1 MTEALLTAIA
11 NLATVEHL
19 LHLAMGVMLG
29 LAIGAFPGL
38 GGIAG
43 LAIMM
48 PFLYG
53 MDTVSALATL
63 VGLVAVI
70 PTSDTFTSV
79 LMGIPGSS
87 ASQATV
93 LDGFPLSQQG
103 HAARALAAAFTA
115 SLMGGIVG
123 AAILTL
129 FVQVA
134 RPLILTFGS
143 AELFM
148 LALLG
153 LSMVGVLS
161 GASLIKGLAACGL
174 GLIVGSIGGAPAT
187 GEFRMTFG
195 IDYLYDGLPLV
206 IVGIGLFAF
215 PEITELLRRN
225 RPIAAGRMLAA
236 DWFEGIRDVFRHWL
250 LCLRCAGLGTL
261 IGAIPGLGGTVVD
274 WIAYGHVVQTAKD
287 KSRFG
292 KGDIRGV
299 LAPESANNAKEG
311 GGLVPTLL
319 FGIPGSGAMAV
330 FLGGMVL
337 LGIEAG
343 PAMVSSDL
351 DLTYTIIWS
360 LALANV
366 LGAGSC
372 MLLARPIARLTTIPF
387 NLLAPFMIVVVSFA
401 AYQATRQ
408 FMDLVALLAVGVLGV
423 LLRRFGWSR
432 PAFLIG
438 FVLAPQAEGYLNLAV
453 QFYGWEMLVRPGVVV
468 ILAITAVSVWL
479 GARGQGGRA
488 RRGVSADMEAPSTEA
503 PSTEAPTAAESTA
516 EASTAETPLAAAA
529 TADGSQRSY
538 PAGNVSPQLA
548 FVGGAIAMLLYAVWS
563 SLRLS
568 PLGRIFP
575 LSVAVATLVLC
586 VALVV
591 VLRVR
596 PAASPANV
604 DLEYGAEAA
613 TGDHP
618 SDTQAG
624 AISAT
629 SGTWRSAGWFGV
641 LVAAVGVLG
650 FLPGALVF
658 FLTFLRR
665 KAQRSW
671 GLTLALTACAIVAL
685 AAATNLLLVEL
696 PGGLIAQYVAQPW
709 LTEQM
714 R

>member
-1 MTEALLTAIA
+1 MAEALLTALA
-11 NLATVEHL
+11 NLATLQHV
-19 LHLAMGVMLG
+19 LHLALGVALG

-43 LAIMM
+43 LSIMM

-103 HAARALAAAFTA
+103 QAARALAAAFTA
-115 SLMGGIVG
+115 SLLGGIVG
-123 AAILTL
+123 AVILTL
-129 FVQVA
+129 FVQIA

-161 GASLIKGLAACGL
+161 GASLAKGLAACGL
-174 GLIVGSIGGAPAT
+174 GLIVGAIGGAPAT
-187 GEFRMTFG
+187 GEFRITFG
-195 IDYLYDGLPLV
+195 VDYLYDGVPLV
-206 IVGIGLFAF
+206 IAGIGLFAF
-215 PEITELLRRN
+215 PEITDLLRKD
-225 RPIAAGRMLAA
+225 RPIASGGRLAGKWLA
-236 DWFEGIRDVFRHWL
+236 GLRDVFRHWF

-299 LAPESANNAKEG
+299 VAPESANNAKEG

-343 PAMVSSDL
+343 PAMVASDL

-372 MLLARPIARLTTIPF
+372 MLLARPIAGLTTIPF
-387 NLLAPFMIVVVSFA
+387 NRLAPFMIMVVSFA
-401 AYQATRQ
+401 AFQATRQ
-408 FMDLVALLAVGVLGV
+408 FMDLIALLAVGALGI
-423 LLRRFGWSR
+423 LLKRFGWSR

-438 FVLAPQAEGYLNLAV
+438 FVLAPQAEAYLNLAT
-453 QFYGWEMLVRPGVVV
+453 QFYGWGMLTRPGALS
-468 ILAITAVSVWL
+468 ILAITVVSVWL
-479 GARGQGGRA
+479 GSRGRA
-488 RRGVSADMEAPSTEA
+488 THTARVGADAPSGDARA
-503 PSTEAPTAAESTA
+503 PARAPQLAFLGAAAAVLVYAAWSSLGLSPLGSMFPVGVAAVTLVLCGYLTTVLSVGPRESAANFDLEHAAGTGSKSPVWQNAGWFVVLTLATALVGFVPATLVFFVAFLRLKARESWRLTLL
-516 EASTAETPLAAAA
+516 LAAAA
-529 TADGSQRSY
+529 G
-538 PAGNVSPQLA
+538 
-548 FVGGAIAMLLYAVWS
+548 
-563 SLRLS
+563 
-568 PLGRIFP
+568 
-575 LSVAVATLVLC
+575 
-586 VALVV
+586 
-591 VLRVR
+591 
-596 PAASPANV
+596 
-604 DLEYGAEAA
+604 
-613 TGDHP
+613 
-618 SDTQAG
+618 
-624 AISAT
+624 
-629 SGTWRSAGWFGV
+629 GV
-641 LVAAVGVLG
+641 LAAL
-650 FLPGALVF
+650 
-658 FLTFLRR
+658 
-665 KAQRSW
+665 S
-671 GLTLALTACAIVAL
+671 
-685 AAATNLLLVEL
+685 NLLLVEL
-696 PGGLIAQYVAQPW
+696 PGALVPLDGVLAWAVD
-709 LTEQM
+709 

>member
-1 MTEALLTAIA
+1 M
-11 NLATVEHL
+11 
-19 LHLAMGVMLG
+19 
-29 LAIGAFPGL
+29 
-38 GGIAG
+38 
-43 LAIMM
+43 
-48 PFLYG
+48 
-53 MDTVSALATL
+53 SALRGT
-63 VGLVAVI
+63 
-70 PTSDTFTSV
+70 
-79 LMGIPGSS
+79 
-87 ASQATV
+87 
-93 LDGFPLSQQG
+93 
-103 HAARALAAAFTA
+103 
-115 SLMGGIVG
+115 
-123 AAILTL
+123 
-129 FVQVA
+129 
-134 RPLILTFGS
+134 
-143 AELFM
+143 
-148 LALLG
+148 
-153 LSMVGVLS
+153 
-161 GASLIKGLAACGL
+161 
-174 GLIVGSIGGAPAT
+174 
-187 GEFRMTFG
+187 
-195 IDYLYDGLPLV
+195 
-206 IVGIGLFAF
+206 
-215 PEITELLRRN
+215 
-225 RPIAAGRMLAA
+225 
-236 DWFEGIRDVFRHWL
+236 RH
-250 LCLRCAGLGTL
+250 L

-453 QFYGWEMLVRPGVVV
+453 QFYGWGMLARPGVLV
-468 ILAITAVSVWL
+468 ILGITVVSVWL
-479 GARGQGGRA
+479 GARGQGSRA
-488 RRGVSADMEAPSTEA
+488 QGAQAG
-503 PSTEAPTAAESTA
+503 
-516 EASTAETPLAAAA
+516 
-529 TADGSQRSY
+529 ADGSGRSL
-538 PAGNVSPQLA
+538 PAGNVGPQLA
-548 FVGGAIAMLLYAVWS
+548 FVGGAIAILLYAVWS

-575 LSVAVATLVLC
+575 LSVAVATLVFC
-586 VALVV
+586 VVLVV

-596 PAASPANV
+596 PAVSPANV
-604 DLEYGAEAA
+604 DLEWGAEAA
-613 TGDHP
+613 KGGHQSNTE
-618 SDTQAG
+618 AG
-624 AISAT
+624 AGEGGG
-629 SGTWRSAGWFGV
+629 GTWRSAGWFGV
-641 LVAAVGVLG
+641 LVAAVGVVG
-650 FLPGALVF
+650 FLPGALLF
-658 FLTFLRR
+658 FLAFLRR
-665 KAQRSW
+665 KAQQSW
-671 GLTLALTACAIVAL
+671 GLTVALTVCVIVAL
-685 AAATNLLLVEL
+685 AAVANLLLVEL
-696 PGGLIAQYVAQPW
+696 PGGLIAEYVDQPW
-709 LTEQM
+709 LTGQV

>member
-1 MTEALLTAIA
+1 MTEALLAAIA

-123 AAILTL
+123 AVILTL

-408 FMDLVALLAVGVLGV
+408 FMDLVALLAIGVLGV

-453 QFYGWEMLVRPGVVV
+453 QFYGWGMLARPGVMI

-488 RRGVSADMEAPSTEA
+488 RRGVSAGGESSTA
-503 PSTEAPTAAESTA
+503 VESTS
-516 EASTAETPLAAAA
+516 EASLAVTA
-529 TADGSQRSY
+529 TADQSRQSS
-538 PAGNVSPQLA
+538 PAGNVVPQLA

-586 VALVV
+586 VALVIA
-591 VLRVR
+591 LRVR
-596 PAASPANV
+596 PAANPANV
-604 DLEYGAEAA
+604 DLEYAA
-613 TGDHP
+613 KDGKGNHP
-618 SDTQAG
+618 SDSQAS
-624 AISAT
+624 AIWAS

-671 GLTLALTACAIVAL
+671 GLTLALTACVIVAL
-685 AAATNLLLVEL
+685 TAATNLLLVEL
-696 PGGLIAQYVAQPW
+696 PGGLIAEYLAQPW
-709 LTEQM
+709 LTGQV

>member
-1 MTEALLTAIA
+1 MSEALLTALA
-11 NLATVEHL
+11 NLATFEHL
-19 LHLAMGVMLG
+19 FHLALGVMLG
-29 LAIGAFPGL
+29 LAVGAFPGL

-103 HAARALAAAFTA
+103 RAARALAAAFTA

-123 AAILTL
+123 AAILTG

-225 RPIAAGRMLAA
+225 RPIAASRMPAA
-236 DWFEGIRDVFRHWL
+236 DWFEGIRDVFRNWF

-337 LGIEAG
+337 IGIEAG
-343 PAMVSSDL
+343 PAMVSTDL

-453 QFYGWEMLVRPGVVV
+453 QFYGWEMLVRPGVLI
-468 ILAITAVSVWL
+468 ILAITVISVWL
-479 GARGQGGRA
+479 GARGQGTRVQGAQPSAVGSRKSPPA
-488 RRGVSADMEAPSTEA
+488 RSVA
-503 PSTEAPTAAESTA
+503 
-516 EASTAETPLAAAA
+516 
-529 TADGSQRSY
+529 
-538 PAGNVSPQLA
+538 PQLA
-548 FVGGAIAMLLYAVWS
+548 FVGGAIAILLYAVWS

-586 VALVV
+586 VALIV

-596 PAASPANV
+596 PSTSPANV
-604 DLEYGAEAA
+604 DLEYRVEDAKGDHQSDAEA
-613 TGDHP
+613 
-618 SDTQAG
+618 G
-624 AISAT
+624 AVAVGA
-629 SGTWRSAGWFGV
+629 GTWRSAGWFGV
-641 LVAAVGVLG
+641 LVAAAGVLG
-650 FLPGALVF
+650 FLPGALLF
-658 FLTFLRR
+658 FLAFLRR
-665 KAQRSW
+665 KAQQSW
-671 GLTLALTACAIVAL
+671 GLTLALTACVIVAL
-685 AAATNLLLVEL
+685 AAAANLLLVEL
-696 PGGLIAQYVAQPW
+696 PGGVIAEYVDQPW
-709 LTEQM
+709 LTGQM

>member
-1 MTEALLTAIA
+1 MTEALLAAIA

-123 AAILTL
+123 AVILTV

-206 IVGIGLFAF
+206 IVGISLFAF

-453 QFYGWEMLVRPGVVV
+453 QFYGWEMLVRPGVVI

-488 RRGVSADMEAPSTEA
+488 RRGVSAALESM
-503 PSTEAPTAAESTA
+503 APTRHV
-516 EASTAETPLAAAA
+516 
-529 TADGSQRSY
+529 G
-538 PAGNVSPQLA
+538 PQLA

-575 LSVAVATLVLC
+575 LGVAVATLVLC

-604 DLEYGAEAA
+604 DLEYGAED
-613 TGDHP
+613 GKGNHP

-624 AISAT
+624 AVSAS
-629 SGTWRSAGWFGV
+629 SGTWRSAGWFGM
-641 LVAAVGVLG
+641 LIAAAGVLG

-671 GLTLALTACAIVAL
+671 GLTLALTACVIVAL
-685 AAATNLLLVEL
+685 AAVANLLLVEL
-696 PGGLIAQYVAQPW
+696 PGGLISEYVEQPW
-709 LTEQM
+709 LTGQV

>member
-1 MTEALLTAIA
+1 MSEALLTALA
-11 NLATVEHL
+11 NLTTLDHL
-19 LHLAMGVMLG
+19 LHLALGVMLG
-29 LAIGAFPGL
+29 LAVGAFPGL

-53 MDTVSALATL
+53 MDTVSALAML
-63 VGLVAVI
+63 VGMVAVI

-103 HAARALAAAFTA
+103 HAARALSAAFTA

-123 AAILTL
+123 AVILTL
-129 FVQVA
+129 FVQIA

-161 GASLIKGLAACGL
+161 GASLLKGLAACGL
-174 GLIVGSIGGAPAT
+174 GLIVGSIGDAPAT

-195 IDYLYDGLPLV
+195 VDYLYDGLPLV

-225 RPIAAGRMLAA
+225 RAISSSRLLAA
-236 DWFEGIRDVFRHWL
+236 DWLEGIRDVFRHWF

-408 FMDLVALLAVGVLGV
+408 FMDLVALLAMGVLGV

-453 QFYGWEMLVRPGVVV
+453 QFYGWGMLARPGVLV
-468 ILAITAVSVWL
+468 ILGITVVSVWL
-479 GARGQGGRA
+479 GARGQGSRA
-488 RRGVSADMEAPSTEA
+488 QGAQAG
-503 PSTEAPTAAESTA
+503 
-516 EASTAETPLAAAA
+516 
-529 TADGSQRSY
+529 ADGSGRSL
-538 PAGNVSPQLA
+538 PAGNVGPQLA
-548 FVGGAIAMLLYAVWS
+548 FVGGAIAILLYAVWS

-575 LSVAVATLVLC
+575 LSVAVATLVFC

-596 PAASPANV
+596 SGVSPANV
-604 DLEYGAEAA
+604 DLEWGAE
-613 TGDHP
+613 G
-618 SDTQAG
+618 G
-624 AISAT
+624 AVSGGG
-629 SGTWRSAGWFGV
+629 GTWRSAGWFGV
-641 LVAAVGVLG
+641 LVAAVGVVG
-650 FLPGALVF
+650 FLPGALLF
-658 FLTFLRR
+658 FLAFLRR
-665 KAQRSW
+665 KAEQSW
-671 GLTLALTACAIVAL
+671 GLTVALTVCVIVAL
-685 AAATNLLLVEL
+685 AAVANLLLVEL
-696 PGGLIAQYVAQPW
+696 PGGLIAEYVDQPW
-709 LTEQM
+709 LTGQV

>member
-1 MTEALLTAIA
+1 LTEALLTALE
-11 NLATVEHL
+11 NLATAQHVFHL
-19 LHLAMGVMLG
+19 VLGVSLG

-43 LAIMM
+43 LSIMM

-53 MDTVSALATL
+53 MDTTSALATL

-103 HAARALAAAFTA
+103 QAARALAAAFSA
-115 SLMGGIVG
+115 SLLGGIVG
-123 AAILTL
+123 AIILTL
-129 FVQVA
+129 FVQIA

-161 GASLIKGLAACGL
+161 GASLVKGLTACGL
-174 GLIVGSIGGAPAT
+174 GLMVGSIGGAPAT
-187 GEFRMTFG
+187 GEFRMTLG
-195 IDYLYDGLPLV
+195 VDYLYDGLPLV

-215 PEITELLRRN
+215 PEITDLLRKD
-225 RPIAAGRMLAA
+225 RPIAAGGMLTGK
-236 DWFEGIRDVFRHWL
+236 WLHGVRDVYRNWF
-250 LCLRCAGLGTL
+250 LCLRCAGIGTL

-274 WIAYGHVVQTAKD
+274 WIAYGHAVQTTKD

-343 PAMVSSDL
+343 PAMVSSNL

-387 NLLAPFMIVVVSFA
+387 NFLAPFMIMVISFA
-401 AYQATRQ
+401 AFQATRQ
-408 FMDLVALLAVGVLGV
+408 FMDLVALLGIGLLGV
-423 LLRRFGWSR
+423 MLKRFGWSR

-438 FVLAPQAEGYLNLAV
+438 FVLAGQAEGYLNLAV
-453 QFYGWEMLVRPGVVV
+453 QFYGWDMFARPGVLS
-468 ILAITAVSVWL
+468 ILAITLVSVWL
-479 GARGQGGRA
+479 GARGQG
-488 RRGVSADMEAPSTEA
+488 TEA
-503 PSTEAPTAAESTA
+503 RV
-516 EASTAETPLAAAA
+516 AAAGLEDTSSSA
-529 TADGSQRSY
+529 PPEVRT
-538 PAGNVSPQLA
+538 PQLVFLSGA
-548 FVGGAIAMLLYAVWS
+548 VGLLLYAIWS
-563 SLRLS
+563 SQELS
-568 PLGRIFP
+568 PLGSMFP
-575 LSVAVATLVLC
+575 TGVGVVTLGLC
-586 VALVV
+586 VYLGAML
-591 VLRVR
+591 LFGS
-596 PAASPANV
+596 PENPANF
-604 DLEYGAEAA
+604 DIEHN
-613 TGDHP
+613 TGVAP
-618 SDTQAG
+618 AKS
-624 AISAT
+624 AI
-629 SGTWRSAGWFGV
+629 WRNAGWFGV
-641 LVAAVGVLG
+641 LVAITGVLG
-650 FLPGALVF
+650 FVLGTVSFFVAFLRLKAQASWGMTMLLTTAALVV
-658 FLTFLRR
+658 
-665 KAQRSW
+665 
-671 GLTLALTACAIVAL
+671 LTAL
-685 AAATNLLLVEL
+685 TNLLLVEL
-696 PGGLIAQYVAQPW
+696 PAGLLSLYVDLPW
-709 LTEQM
+709 LMGQIG
-714 R
+714 

>member
-1 MTEALLTAIA
+1 MVEALLSALA
-11 NLATVEHL
+11 NLATLQHI
-19 LHLAMGVMLG
+19 LHLVLGVMLG

-43 LAIMM
+43 LSIMV

-70 PTSDTFTSV
+70 PTSDTFTSI

-93 LDGFPLSQQG
+93 LDGFPLAQKGEAS
-103 HAARALAAAFTA
+103 RALSAAFSA

-123 AAILTL
+123 AIILTL

-161 GASLIKGLAACGL
+161 GASLVKGISACGL
-174 GLIVGSIGGAPAT
+174 GLVLGSIGGAPAT

-195 IDYLYDGLPLV
+195 IDYFYDGLPLI

-215 PEITELLRRN
+215 PEITELLRKN
-225 RPIAAGRMLAA
+225 RPIAAGGLLAGK
-236 DWFEGIRDVFRHWL
+236 WFDGVRDVFKNWF
-250 LCLRCAGLGTL
+250 LCLRCAGIGTL
-261 IGAIPGLGGTVVD
+261 IGAIPGLGGSVVD

-287 KSRFG
+287 KSQFG

-343 PAMVSSDL
+343 PAMVSTNL

-366 LGAGSC
+366 IGAGSC
-372 MLLARPIARLTTIPF
+372 IFLARPISRLTAIPF
-387 NLLAPFMIVVVSFA
+387 NLLAPFMIMVVSFA
-401 AYQATRQ
+401 AFQATRQ
-408 FMDLVALLAVGVLGV
+408 FMDLIALLGIGMLGIA
-423 LLRRFGWSR
+423 LKRFGWSR

-453 QFYGWEMLVRPGVVV
+453 QFYSWNMFTRPGVLI
-468 ILAITAVSVWL
+468 ILGITVASVWFSS
-479 GARGQGGRA
+479 RGRGRN
-488 RRGVSADMEAPSTEA
+488 TEKTIL
-503 PSTEAPTAAESTA
+503 PVEGSSGTTQS
-516 EASTAETPLAAAA
+516 SDRTPQMLFLI
-529 TADGSQRSY
+529 GSITTLSY
-538 PAGNVSPQLA
+538 
-548 FVGGAIAMLLYAVWS
+548 AIWS
-563 SLRLS
+563 SQQLS
-568 PLGRIFP
+568 PLGSMFP
-575 LSVAVATLVLC
+575 FW
-586 VALVV
+586 VALGTMGLCLYQLLSLKFGSIDNPV
-591 VLRVR
+591 
-596 PAASPANV
+596 NF
-604 DLEYGAEAA
+604 DLENH
-613 TGDHP
+613 T
-618 SDTQAG
+618 SDPTRG
-624 AISAT
+624 SII
-629 SGTWRSAGWFGV
+629 RNAGWFTV
-641 LVAAVGVLG
+641 LVAITGLVGFQFGVLFFFII
-650 FLPGALVF
+650 FLKLKANQNWRITIALSI
-658 FLTFLRR
+658 T
-665 KAQRSW
+665 
-671 GLTLALTACAIVAL
+671 AL
-685 AAATNLLLVEL
+685 AIISSLANLLIVEL
-696 PGGLIAQYVAQPW
+696 PTGLLSQYINLPW
-709 LTEQM
+709 FLG
-714 R
+714 

>member
-1 MTEALLTAIA
+1 MTEALLSALA
-11 NLATVEHL
+11 NFATLQHL
-19 LHLAMGVMLG
+19 SYLGLGVTLG

-43 LAIMM
+43 LSIMM

-53 MDTVSALATL
+53 MDTLSALAML

-93 LDGFPLSQQG
+93 LDGFPLAQQG
-103 HAARALAAAFTA
+103 QAARALSAAFSA
-115 SLMGGIVG
+115 SLVGGLVG
-123 AAILTL
+123 AVILTF
-129 FVQVA
+129 FVQIA
-134 RPLILTFGS
+134 RPLILAFGS

-161 GASLIKGLAACGL
+161 GTSLVKGLAACGL
-174 GLIVGSIGGAPAT
+174 GLIVGSIGSAPAT

-206 IVGIGLFAF
+206 VVGIGLFAF
-215 PEITELLRRN
+215 PEITDLLRRN
-225 RPIAAGRMLAA
+225 RSIAAGGVQSGQWL
-236 DWFEGIRDVFRHWL
+236 DGIRDMLRHKL
-250 LCLRCAGLGTL
+250 LVLRCAGIGTV

-287 KSRFG
+287 KSLFG

-343 PAMVSSDL
+343 PAMVSTDL

-372 MLLARPIARLTTIPF
+372 LLLARPISRLTTIPF
-387 NLLAPFMIVVVSFA
+387 NLVAPFMIMVVNFA
-401 AYQATRQ
+401 AFQATRN
-408 FMDLVALLAVGVLGV
+408 FMDLVALFAIGVLGV
-423 LLRRFGWSR
+423 LLKRFGWSR

-453 QFYGWEMLVRPGVVV
+453 QFYGWGMLARPGVLI
-468 ILAITAVSVWL
+468 ILAIILVSVWL
-479 GARGQGGRA
+479 GFRDRQSGTQLIGHGSDGPASDAPVLTRG
-488 RRGVSADMEAPSTEA
+488 
-503 PSTEAPTAAESTA
+503 
-516 EASTAETPLAAAA
+516 
-529 TADGSQRSY
+529 
-538 PAGNVSPQLA
+538 PQLI
-548 FVGGAIAMLLYAVWS
+548 FLGGSSAVLLYSIWS
-563 SLRLS
+563 SLDLS
-568 PLGRIFP
+568 PLGSMFP
-575 LSVAVATLVLC
+575 LSVSMVTLGLC
-586 VALVV
+586 LYLLGALIFGPVEN
-591 VLRVR
+591 R
-596 PAASPANV
+596 ANV
-604 DLEYGAEAA
+604 DLEYGVQYNEETEKSGVWVNVAWFAA
-613 TGDHP
+613 LI
-618 SDTQAG
+618 G
-624 AISAT
+624 ATALFGFILGTLCFFVAFLRLKAQIDWKRVMVLSTSALI
-629 SGTWRSAGWFGV
+629 V
-641 LVAAVGVLG
+641 LVVL
-650 FLPGALVF
+650 
-658 FLTFLRR
+658 
-665 KAQRSW
+665 
-671 GLTLALTACAIVAL
+671 
-685 AAATNLLLVEL
+685 TNTLLVEL
-696 PGGLIAQYVAQPW
+696 PESLILSYV
-709 LTEQM
+709 

>member
-1 MTEALLTAIA
+1 MVEALLSALA
-11 NLATVEHL
+11 NLATLQHI
-19 LHLAMGVMLG
+19 LHLVLGVMLG

-43 LAIMM
+43 LSIMV

-70 PTSDTFTSV
+70 PTSDTFTSI

-93 LDGFPLSQQG
+93 LDGFPLAQKGEAS
-103 HAARALAAAFTA
+103 RALSAAFSA

-123 AAILTL
+123 AIILTL

-161 GASLIKGLAACGL
+161 GASLVKGISACGL
-174 GLIVGSIGGAPAT
+174 GLILGSIGGAPAT

-195 IDYLYDGLPLV
+195 IDYFYDGLPLI

-215 PEITELLRRN
+215 PEITELLRKN
-225 RPIAAGRMLAA
+225 RPIAAGGLLAGK
-236 DWFEGIRDVFRHWL
+236 WFDGVRDVFKNWF
-250 LCLRCAGLGTL
+250 LCLRCAGIGTL
-261 IGAIPGLGGTVVD
+261 IGAIPGLGGSVVD

-287 KSRFG
+287 KSQFG

-343 PAMVSSDL
+343 PAMVSTNL

-366 LGAGSC
+366 IGAGSC
-372 MLLARPIARLTTIPF
+372 IFLARPISRLTAIPF
-387 NLLAPFMIVVVSFA
+387 NLLAPFMIMVVSFA
-401 AYQATRQ
+401 AFQATRQ
-408 FMDLVALLAVGVLGV
+408 FMDLIALLGIGMLGIA
-423 LLRRFGWSR
+423 LKRFGWSR

-453 QFYGWEMLVRPGVVV
+453 QFYSWNMFTRPGVLI
-468 ILAITAVSVWL
+468 ILGITVASVWFSS
-479 GARGQGGRA
+479 RGRGRN
-488 RRGVSADMEAPSTEA
+488 TENTIL
-503 PSTEAPTAAESTA
+503 PVEGSSGTTQS
-516 EASTAETPLAAAA
+516 SDRTPQMLFLI
-529 TADGSQRSY
+529 GSITTLSY
-538 PAGNVSPQLA
+538 
-548 FVGGAIAMLLYAVWS
+548 AIWS
-563 SLRLS
+563 SQQLS
-568 PLGRIFP
+568 PLGSMFP
-575 LSVAVATLVLC
+575 FW
-586 VALVV
+586 VALGTMG
-591 VLRVR
+591 LCLYQLLSLKFGSID
-596 PAASPANV
+596 SPVNF
-604 DLEYGAEAA
+604 DLENH
-613 TGDHP
+613 T
-618 SDTQAG
+618 SDPTRG
-624 AISAT
+624 SII
-629 SGTWRSAGWFGV
+629 RNAGWFTV
-641 LVAAVGVLG
+641 LVAITGLVGFQFGVLFFFII
-650 FLPGALVF
+650 FLKLKANQNWRITIALSI
-658 FLTFLRR
+658 T
-665 KAQRSW
+665 
-671 GLTLALTACAIVAL
+671 AL
-685 AAATNLLLVEL
+685 AIISSLANFLIVEL
-696 PGGLIAQYVAQPW
+696 PTGLLSQYINLPW
-709 LTEQM
+709 FLG
-714 R
+714 

>member
-1 MTEALLTAIA
+1 
-11 NLATVEHL
+11 
-19 LHLAMGVMLG
+19 MLG

-43 LAIMM
+43 LSIMV

-70 PTSDTFTSV
+70 PTSDTFTSI

-93 LDGFPLSQQG
+93 LDGFPLAQKGEAS
-103 HAARALAAAFTA
+103 RALSAAFSA

-123 AAILTL
+123 AIILTL

-161 GASLIKGLAACGL
+161 GASLVKGISACGL
-174 GLIVGSIGGAPAT
+174 GLILGSIGGAPAT

-195 IDYLYDGLPLV
+195 IDYFYDGLPLI

-215 PEITELLRRN
+215 PEITELLRKN
-225 RPIAAGRMLAA
+225 RPIAAGGLLAGK
-236 DWFEGIRDVFRHWL
+236 WFDGVRDVFKNWF
-250 LCLRCAGLGTL
+250 LCLRCAGIGTL
-261 IGAIPGLGGTVVD
+261 IGAIPGLGGSVVD

-287 KSRFG
+287 KSQFG

-343 PAMVSSDL
+343 PAMVSTNL

-366 LGAGSC
+366 IGAGSC
-372 MLLARPIARLTTIPF
+372 IFLARPISRLTAIPF
-387 NLLAPFMIVVVSFA
+387 NLLAPFMIMVVSFA
-401 AYQATRQ
+401 AFQATRQ
-408 FMDLVALLAVGVLGV
+408 FMDLIALLGIGMLGIA
-423 LLRRFGWSR
+423 LKRFGWSR

-453 QFYGWEMLVRPGVVV
+453 QFYSWNMFTRPGVLI
-468 ILAITAVSVWL
+468 ILGITVASVWFSS
-479 GARGQGGRA
+479 RGRGRN
-488 RRGVSADMEAPSTEA
+488 TENTIL
-503 PSTEAPTAAESTA
+503 PVEGSSGTTQS
-516 EASTAETPLAAAA
+516 SDRTPQMLFLI
-529 TADGSQRSY
+529 GSITTLSY
-538 PAGNVSPQLA
+538 
-548 FVGGAIAMLLYAVWS
+548 AIWS
-563 SLRLS
+563 SQQLS
-568 PLGRIFP
+568 PLGSMFP
-575 LSVAVATLVLC
+575 FW
-586 VALVV
+586 VALGTMGLCLYQLLSLKFGSIDNPV
-591 VLRVR
+591 
-596 PAASPANV
+596 NF
-604 DLEYGAEAA
+604 DLEN
-613 TGDHP
+613 HI
-618 SDTQAG
+618 SDPTRG
-624 AISAT
+624 SII
-629 SGTWRSAGWFGV
+629 RNAGWFTV
-641 LVAAVGVLG
+641 LVAITGLVGFQFGVLFFFII
-650 FLPGALVF
+650 FLKLKANQNWRITIALSITALVII
-658 FLTFLRR
+658 
-665 KAQRSW
+665 SS
-671 GLTLALTACAIVAL
+671 LA
-685 AAATNLLLVEL
+685 NLLIVEL
-696 PGGLIAQYVAQPW
+696 PTGLLSQYIKLPW
-709 LTEQM
+709 FLG
-714 R
+714 

>member
-1 MTEALLTAIA
+1 LTEALLSALA
-11 NLATVEHL
+11 NFATLQHFMYL
-19 LHLAMGVMLG
+19 GLGVMLG
-29 LAIGAFPGL
+29 LAVGAFPGL

-43 LAIMM
+43 LSIMM

-103 HAARALAAAFTA
+103 QAARALAAAFTA
-115 SLMGGIVG
+115 SLVGGLVG
-123 AAILTL
+123 AIILTF
-129 FVQVA
+129 FVQIA

-161 GASLIKGLAACGL
+161 GANLVKGLAACGL
-174 GLIVGSIGGAPAT
+174 GLILGSIGGAPAT
-187 GEFRMTFG
+187 GEFRMTLG

-206 IVGIGLFAF
+206 IMGIGLFAF
-215 PEITELLRRN
+215 PEITDLLRKN
-225 RPIAAGRMLAA
+225 RTIAAGGVLTGRWL
-236 DWFEGIRDVFRHWL
+236 DGVRDVFRHWF
-250 LCLRCAGLGTL
+250 LCLRCAGIGTV

-343 PAMVSSDL
+343 PAMVSADL

-360 LALANV
+360 LAIANV

-372 MLLARPIARLTTIPF
+372 MLLAKPIGRLTTIPF
-387 NLLAPFMIVVVSFA
+387 KLLAPFMIMVVSFA
-401 AYQATRQ
+401 ACQATRS
-408 FMDLVALLAVGVLGV
+408 FMDLVVLFAVGLLGV
-423 LLRRFGWSR
+423 LLKRFGWSR

-453 QFYGWEMLVRPGVVV
+453 QFYGWGMFARPGVLI
-468 ILAITAVSVWL
+468 ILAVIVVSVWL
-479 GARGQGGRA
+479 GARG
-488 RRGVSADMEAPSTEA
+488 RRSEGDLVSRG
-503 PSTEAPTAAESTA
+503 
-516 EASTAETPLAAAA
+516 L
-529 TADGSQRSY
+529 DG
-538 PAGNVSPQLA
+538 PAGGSPVLKRGPQLG
-548 FVGGAIAMLLYAVWS
+548 FLGGAVAVLLYTIWS
-563 SLRLS
+563 SLQLS
-568 PLGRIFP
+568 PLGSMFP
-575 LSVAVATLVLC
+575 VSVAIVTLSLCLYLLGTLVFGSIEN
-586 VALVV
+586 
-591 VLRVR
+591 RV
-596 PAASPANV
+596 NV
-604 DLEYGAEAA
+604 DLEYDIQGTEGAPQSGLWSNAA
-613 TGDHP
+613 
-618 SDTQAG
+618 
-624 AISAT
+624 
-629 SGTWRSAGWFGV
+629 WFAV
-641 LVAAVGVLG
+641 LVTAT
-650 FLPGALVF
+650 ALVGFMLGTLCF
-658 FLTFLRR
+658 FVAFLRL
-665 KAQRSW
+665 KAKLGWQRVVVLS
-671 GLTLALTACAIVAL
+671 
-685 AAATNLLLVEL
+685 AAAFAVLVVLTNLLLVEL
-696 PGGLIAQYVAQPW
+696 PGGLISFYADLPW
-709 LTEQM
+709 PLG
-714 R
+714 

>member
-1 MTEALLTAIA
+1 VTEALLSALA
-11 NLATVEHL
+11 NFATLQHL
-19 LHLAMGVMLG
+19 SYLGLGVTLG

-43 LAIMM
+43 LSIMM

-53 MDTVSALATL
+53 MDTLSALAML

-93 LDGFPLSQQG
+93 LDGFPLAQQG
-103 HAARALAAAFTA
+103 QAARALSAAFSA
-115 SLMGGIVG
+115 SLVGGLVG
-123 AAILTL
+123 AVILTF
-129 FVQVA
+129 FVQIA
-134 RPLILTFGS
+134 RPLILAFGS

-161 GASLIKGLAACGL
+161 GTSLVKGLAACGL
-174 GLIVGSIGGAPAT
+174 GLIVGSIGSAPAT

-206 IVGIGLFAF
+206 VVGIGLFAF
-215 PEITELLRRN
+215 PEITDLLRRN
-225 RPIAAGRMLAA
+225 RSIAAGGVQSGQWL
-236 DWFEGIRDVFRHWL
+236 DGIRDMLRHKL
-250 LCLRCAGLGTL
+250 LVLRCAGIGTV

-287 KSRFG
+287 KSLFG

-343 PAMVSSDL
+343 PAMVSTDL

-372 MLLARPIARLTTIPF
+372 LLLARPISRLTTIPF
-387 NLLAPFMIVVVSFA
+387 NLVAPFMIMVVSFA
-401 AYQATRQ
+401 AFQATRN
-408 FMDLVALLAVGVLGV
+408 FMDLVALFAIGVLGV
-423 LLRRFGWSR
+423 LLKRFGWSR

-453 QFYGWEMLVRPGVVV
+453 QFYGWGMLARPGVLI
-468 ILAITAVSVWL
+468 ILAIILVSVWL
-479 GARGQGGRA
+479 GFRDRQSGTQLIGHGSDGPASDAPVLTRG
-488 RRGVSADMEAPSTEA
+488 
-503 PSTEAPTAAESTA
+503 
-516 EASTAETPLAAAA
+516 
-529 TADGSQRSY
+529 
-538 PAGNVSPQLA
+538 PQLI
-548 FVGGAIAMLLYAVWS
+548 FLGGSSAVLLYSIWS
-563 SLRLS
+563 SLDLS
-568 PLGRIFP
+568 PLGSMFP
-575 LSVAVATLVLC
+575 LSVSMVTLGLC
-586 VALVV
+586 LYLLGALIFGPVEN
-591 VLRVR
+591 R
-596 PAASPANV
+596 ANV
-604 DLEYGAEAA
+604 DLEYGVQYNEETEKSGVWVNVAWFAA
-613 TGDHP
+613 LI
-618 SDTQAG
+618 G
-624 AISAT
+624 ATALFGFILGTLCFFVAFLRLKAQIDWKRVMVLSTSALI
-629 SGTWRSAGWFGV
+629 V
-641 LVAAVGVLG
+641 LVVL
-650 FLPGALVF
+650 
-658 FLTFLRR
+658 
-665 KAQRSW
+665 
-671 GLTLALTACAIVAL
+671 
-685 AAATNLLLVEL
+685 TNTLLVEL
-696 PGGLIAQYVAQPW
+696 PESLILSYV
-709 LTEQM
+709 

>member
-1 MTEALLTAIA
+1 MVEALLSALA
-11 NLATVEHL
+11 NLATLQHI
-19 LHLAMGVMLG
+19 LHLVLGVMLG

-43 LAIMM
+43 LSIMV

-70 PTSDTFTSV
+70 PTSDTFTSI

-93 LDGFPLSQQG
+93 LDGFPLAQKGEAS
-103 HAARALAAAFTA
+103 RALSAAFSA

-123 AAILTL
+123 AIILTL

-161 GASLIKGLAACGL
+161 GASLVKGISACGL
-174 GLIVGSIGGAPAT
+174 GLILGSIGAAPAT

-195 IDYLYDGLPLV
+195 IDYFYDGLPLI

-215 PEITELLRRN
+215 PEITELLRKN
-225 RPIAAGRMLAA
+225 RPIAAGGLLAGK
-236 DWFEGIRDVFRHWL
+236 WFDGVRDVFKNWF
-250 LCLRCAGLGTL
+250 LCLRCAGIGTL
-261 IGAIPGLGGTVVD
+261 IGAIPGLGGSVVD

-287 KSRFG
+287 KSQFG

-343 PAMVSSDL
+343 PAMVSTNL

-366 LGAGSC
+366 IGAGSC
-372 MLLARPIARLTTIPF
+372 IFLARPISRLTAIPF
-387 NLLAPFMIVVVSFA
+387 NLLAPFMIMVVSFA
-401 AYQATRQ
+401 AFQATRQ
-408 FMDLVALLAVGVLGV
+408 FMDLIALLGIGMLGIA
-423 LLRRFGWSR
+423 LKRFGWS
-432 PAFLIG
+432 
-438 FVLAPQAEGYLNLAV
+438 
-453 QFYGWEMLVRPGVVV
+453 
-468 ILAITAVSVWL
+468 
-479 GARGQGGRA
+479 
-488 RRGVSADMEAPSTEA
+488 
-503 PSTEAPTAAESTA
+503 
-516 EASTAETPLAAAA
+516 
-529 TADGSQRSY
+529 
-538 PAGNVSPQLA
+538 
-548 FVGGAIAMLLYAVWS
+548 
-563 SLRLS
+563 
-568 PLGRIFP
+568 
-575 LSVAVATLVLC
+575 
-586 VALVV
+586 
-591 VLRVR
+591 
-596 PAASPANV
+596 
-604 DLEYGAEAA
+604 
-613 TGDHP
+613 
-618 SDTQAG
+618 
-624 AISAT
+624 
-629 SGTWRSAGWFGV
+629 
-641 LVAAVGVLG
+641 
-650 FLPGALVF
+650 
-658 FLTFLRR
+658 
-665 KAQRSW
+665 
-671 GLTLALTACAIVAL
+671 
-685 AAATNLLLVEL
+685 
-696 PGGLIAQYVAQPW
+696 
-709 LTEQM
+709 
-714 R
+714 

>member
-19 LHLAMGVMLG
+19 LHLALGVTLG
-29 LAIGAFPGL
+29 LAVGAFPGL

-63 VGLVAVI
+63 VGMVAVI

-115 SLMGGIVG
+115 SLMGGLVG
-123 AAILTL
+123 AVILTL

-225 RPIAAGRMLAA
+225 RAISSSRMLAA

-261 IGAIPGLGGTVVD
+261 IGAVPGLGGTVVD

-453 QFYGWEMLVRPGVVV
+453 QFYGWEMLARPGVVI

-479 GARGQGGRA
+479 GARGHGARA
-488 RRGVSADMEAPSTEA
+488 RRGVSADIESPSAVESSAP
-503 PSTEAPTAAESTA
+503 
-516 EASTAETPLAAAA
+516 ASTAAAPLAA
-529 TADGSQRSY
+529 TADGSRRSP
-538 PAGNVSPQLA
+538 PAGNVGPQLA
-548 FVGGAIAMLLYAVWS
+548 FVGGAIAVLLYAVWS

-575 LSVAVATLVLC
+575 LSVAVATLVFC
-586 VALVV
+586 VVLVV

-596 PAASPANV
+596 PGVSPANV
-604 DLEYGAEAA
+604 DLEWGTKAA
-613 TGDHP
+613 KGGRQ
-618 SDTQAG
+618 SDIEAG
-624 AISAT
+624 AGEGGG
-629 SGTWRSAGWFGV
+629 GTWRSAGWFGV

-650 FLPGALVF
+650 FLPGALLF
-658 FLTFLRR
+658 FLAFLRR
-665 KAQRSW
+665 KAQQSW
-671 GLTLALTACAIVAL
+671 GLTLLLTACVIVAL
-685 AAATNLLLVEL
+685 ATIANLLLVEL
-696 PGGLIAQYVAQPW
+696 PGGLIAEYIDQPW
-709 LTEQM
+709 LTGQV

>member
-1 MTEALLTAIA
+1 MADALLQALA
-11 NLATVEHL
+11 NLATVD
-19 LHLAMGVMLG
+19 HLAHLALGVALG
-29 LAIGAFPGL
+29 LMVGAFPGL
-38 GGIAG
+38 GGIVG
-43 LAIMM
+43 LSMVM

-70 PTSDTFTSV
+70 PTSDTFTSI

-103 HAARALAAAFTA
+103 HAARALAAAFSA
-115 SLMGGIVG
+115 SLVGGLVG
-123 AAILTL
+123 AVILSF
-129 FVQVA
+129 FVQIA

-148 LALLG
+148 LALFG

-161 GASLIKGLAACGL
+161 GRSLIKGVAACAT
-174 GLIVGSIGGAPAT
+174 GLIAGSIGGAPAT
-187 GEFRMTFG
+187 GEFRLTFG

-215 PEITELLRRN
+215 PEIVDLLRKN
-225 RPIAAGRMLAA
+225 RPIAHGGKLTGRWS
-236 DWFEGIRDVFRHWL
+236 DGFRDVVRHWG
-250 LCLRCAGLGTL
+250 LCLRCASLGTL

-330 FLGGMVL
+330 FLGGLVL

-372 MLLARPIARLTTIPF
+372 ILLAKPIARLTTIPF
-387 NLLAPFMIVVVSFA
+387 NLLAPFMIMVISFA
-401 AYQATRQ
+401 AFQATRDL
-408 FMDLVALLAVGVLGV
+408 MDLVVLFGVGLIGILLK
-423 LLRRFGWSR
+423 RFGWSR

-453 QFYGWEMLVRPGVVV
+453 QFYGWQMLLRPGVVI
-468 ILAITAVSVWL
+468 ILLIAVVSVWL
-479 GARGQGGRA
+479 GARGGYTDTDPATDAQASRA
-488 RRGVSADMEAPSTEA
+488 RDRRPQIWFIAGI
-503 PSTEAPTAAESTA
+503 
-516 EASTAETPLAAAA
+516 AA
-529 TADGSQRSY
+529 TS
-538 PAGNVSPQLA
+538 
-548 FVGGAIAMLLYAVWS
+548 LYAIWS
-563 SLRLS
+563 SQQLS
-568 PLGRIFP
+568 PLGSMFP
-575 LSVAVATLVLC
+575 MGVSIVALALAAYLTAKIGFGPSDDPTNFDLEADTPAVAPLANRLWPNVAWFAVLT
-586 VALVV
+586 
-591 VLRVR
+591 
-596 PAASPANV
+596 
-604 DLEYGAEAA
+604 AA
-613 TGDHP
+613 T
-618 SDTQAG
+618 AM
-624 AISAT
+624 
-629 SGTWRSAGWFGV
+629 
-641 LVAAVGVLG
+641 LG
-650 FLPGALVF
+650 FVLATLLF
-658 FLTFLRR
+658 FVAFLRL
-665 KAQRSW
+665 KAKAAW
-671 GLTLALTACAIVAL
+671 PMTLALTAGAVAVL
-685 AAATNLLLVEL
+685 GLLTRVLLVEL
-696 PGGLIAQYVAQPW
+696 PSGLLQTVFELPW
-709 LTEQM
+709 PIG
-714 R
+714 

>member
-1 MTEALLTAIA
+1 MVEALLSALA
-11 NLATVEHL
+11 NLATLQHI
-19 LHLAMGVMLG
+19 LHLVLGVMLG

-43 LAIMM
+43 LSIMV

-70 PTSDTFTSV
+70 PTSDTFTSI

-93 LDGFPLSQQG
+93 LDGFPLAQKGEAS
-103 HAARALAAAFTA
+103 RALSAAFSA

-123 AAILTL
+123 AIILTL

-161 GASLIKGLAACGL
+161 GASLVKGISACGL
-174 GLIVGSIGGAPAT
+174 GLILGSIGGAPAT

-195 IDYLYDGLPLV
+195 IDYFYDGLPLI

-215 PEITELLRRN
+215 PEITELLRKN
-225 RPIAAGRMLAA
+225 RPIAAGGLLAGK
-236 DWFEGIRDVFRHWL
+236 WFDGVRDVFKNWF
-250 LCLRCAGLGTL
+250 LCLRCAGIGTL
-261 IGAIPGLGGTVVD
+261 IGAIPGLGGSVVD

-287 KSRFG
+287 KSQFG

-343 PAMVSSDL
+343 PAMVSTNL

-366 LGAGSC
+366 IGAGSC
-372 MLLARPIARLTTIPF
+372 IFLARPISRLTAIPF
-387 NLLAPFMIVVVSFA
+387 NLLAPFMIMVVSFA
-401 AYQATRQ
+401 AFQATRQ
-408 FMDLVALLAVGVLGV
+408 FMDLIALLGIGMLGIA
-423 LLRRFGWSR
+423 LKRFGWSR

-453 QFYGWEMLVRPGVVV
+453 QFYSWNMFTRPGVLI
-468 ILAITAVSVWL
+468 ILGITVASVWFSS
-479 GARGQGGRA
+479 RGRGRN
-488 RRGVSADMEAPSTEA
+488 TENTIL
-503 PSTEAPTAAESTA
+503 PVEGLSGTTQS
-516 EASTAETPLAAAA
+516 SDRTPQMLFLI
-529 TADGSQRSY
+529 GSITTLSY
-538 PAGNVSPQLA
+538 
-548 FVGGAIAMLLYAVWS
+548 AIWS
-563 SLRLS
+563 SQQLS
-568 PLGRIFP
+568 PLGSMFP
-575 LSVAVATLVLC
+575 FW
-586 VALVV
+586 VALGTMGLCLYQLLSLKFGSIDNPV
-591 VLRVR
+591 
-596 PAASPANV
+596 NF
-604 DLEYGAEAA
+604 DLENH
-613 TGDHP
+613 T
-618 SDTQAG
+618 SDPTRG
-624 AISAT
+624 SII
-629 SGTWRSAGWFGV
+629 RNAGWFTV
-641 LVAAVGVLG
+641 LVAITGLVGFQFGVLFFFII
-650 FLPGALVF
+650 FLKLKANQNWRITIALSI
-658 FLTFLRR
+658 T
-665 KAQRSW
+665 
-671 GLTLALTACAIVAL
+671 AL
-685 AAATNLLLVEL
+685 AIISSLANFLIVEL
-696 PGGLIAQYVAQPW
+696 PTGLLSQYIYLPW
-709 LTEQM
+709 FLG
-714 R
+714 

>member
-1 MTEALLTAIA
+1 MTEALLAAIA

-19 LHLAMGVMLG
+19 LHLALGVTLG
-29 LAIGAFPGL
+29 LAVGAFPGL

-63 VGLVAVI
+63 VGMVAVI

-103 HAARALAAAFTA
+103 HAARALSAAFTA
-115 SLMGGIVG
+115 SLMGGLVG
-123 AAILTL
+123 AVILTL

-206 IVGIGLFAF
+206 IMGIGLFAF

-225 RPIAAGRMLAA
+225 RAISSSRLLAA
-236 DWFEGIRDVFRHWL
+236 DWFEGIRDVFRHWF

-343 PAMVSSDL
+343 PAMVSSNL

-453 QFYGWEMLVRPGVVV
+453 QFYGWEMLVRPGVLV
-468 ILAITAVSVWL
+468 ILGITVVSVWL

-488 RRGVSADMEAPSTEA
+488 RSVESAATE
-503 PSTEAPTAAESTA
+503 SM
-516 EASTAETPLAAAA
+516 AAA
-529 TADGSQRSY
+529 TADGSRRSL
-538 PAGNVSPQLA
+538 PAGNVGPQLA

-575 LSVAVATLVLC
+575 LSVALATLVFC

-596 PAASPANV
+596 PGVSPANV
-604 DLEYGAEAA
+604 DLEWGAEAA
-613 TGDHP
+613 KGGHQSNTE
-618 SDTQAG
+618 AG
-624 AISAT
+624 AGEGGG
-629 SGTWRSAGWFGV
+629 GTWRSAGWFGV
-641 LVAAVGVLG
+641 LVAAVGVVG
-650 FLPGALVF
+650 FLPGVLVF
-658 FLTFLRR
+658 FMAFLRR
-665 KAQRSW
+665 KAQQSW
-671 GLTLALTACAIVAL
+671 GLTLLLTACVIVAL
-685 AAATNLLLVEL
+685 AAVANLLLVEL
-696 PGGLIAQYVAQPW
+696 PGGLIAEYVDQPW
-709 LTEQM
+709 LTGQV

>member
-1 MTEALLTAIA
+1 MSEALLTALA
-11 NLATVEHL
+11 NLATFEHL
-19 LHLAMGVMLG
+19 FHLALGVMLG
-29 LAIGAFPGL
+29 LAVGAFPGL

-103 HAARALAAAFTA
+103 RAARALAAAFTA

-123 AAILTL
+123 TAILTG

-225 RPIAAGRMLAA
+225 RPIAASCMPAA
-236 DWFEGIRDVFRHWL
+236 DWFEGIRDVFRNWF

-299 LAPESANNAKEG
+299 IAPESANNAKEG

-337 LGIEAG
+337 IGIEAG

-453 QFYGWEMLVRPGVVV
+453 QFYGWEMLVRPGVLI
-468 ILAITAVSVWL
+468 ILAITVISVWL
-479 GARGQGGRA
+479 GARGQGTRA
-488 RRGVSADMEAPSTEA
+488 QGAQPSAVGSRRSP
-503 PSTEAPTAAESTA
+503 
-516 EASTAETPLAAAA
+516 
-529 TADGSQRSY
+529 
-538 PAGNVSPQLA
+538 PAQNVAPQLA
-548 FVGGAIAMLLYAVWS
+548 FVGGAIAILLYAVWS

-568 PLGRIFP
+568 PLGLIFP

-586 VALVV
+586 VALIV

-596 PAASPANV
+596 PTTSPANV
-604 DLEYGAEAA
+604 DLEYGVED
-613 TGDHP
+613 GKGNHQ
-618 SDTQAG
+618 SDTEAVTASSG
-624 AISAT
+624 G
-629 SGTWRSAGWFGV
+629 GTWRSAGWFGV
-641 LVAAVGVLG
+641 LVAAAGVLG
-650 FLPGALVF
+650 FLPGALLF
-658 FLTFLRR
+658 FLAFLRR
-665 KAQRSW
+665 KAQQSW
-671 GLTLALTACAIVAL
+671 GLTLALTACVIVAL
-685 AAATNLLLVEL
+685 AAAANLLLVEL
-696 PGGLIAQYVAQPW
+696 PGGLIAEYVDQP
-709 LTEQM
+709 
-714 R
+714 

>member
-1 MTEALLTAIA
+1 LIEALLSALA
-11 NLATVEHL
+11 NLATLQHISHL
-19 LHLAMGVMLG
+19 VLGVMLG
-29 LAIGAFPGL
+29 LAVGAFPGL

-43 LAIMM
+43 LSIMM

-93 LDGFPLSQQG
+93 LDGFPLAQKGEAS
-103 HAARALAAAFTA
+103 RALAAAFSA

-123 AAILTL
+123 AIILTL
-129 FVQVA
+129 FVQIA
-134 RPLILTFGS
+134 RPLILAFGS

-161 GASLIKGLAACGL
+161 GSSLIKGISACGL
-174 GLIVGSIGGAPAT
+174 GLILGSIGGAPAT

-215 PEITELLRRN
+215 PEITELLRKN
-225 RPIAAGRMLAA
+225 RPIAAGGLLEGK
-236 DWFEGIRDVFRHWL
+236 WFDGVRDVFKHWF
-250 LCLRCAGLGTL
+250 LCLRCAGIGTL
-261 IGAIPGLGGTVVD
+261 IGAIPGLGGSVVD

-287 KSRFG
+287 KTMFG

-343 PAMVSSDL
+343 PAMVSTNL

-366 LGAGSC
+366 IGAGSC
-372 MLLARPIARLTTIPF
+372 LFLARPISRLTAIPF
-387 NLLAPFMIVVVSFA
+387 NLLAPFMIMVVSFA
-401 AYQATRQ
+401 AFQATRQ
-408 FMDLVALLAVGVLGV
+408 FMDLVALVGLGM
-423 LLRRFGWSR
+423 LGIALKRFGWSR

-453 QFYGWEMLVRPGVVV
+453 QFYSWNMFTRPGVLI
-468 ILAITAVSVWL
+468 ILGITVTSIWFSSRGRGRNTENITLPVEGSSGTAQTSVKTPQMLFLLGLVATLSYAI
-479 GARGQGGRA
+479 
-488 RRGVSADMEAPSTEA
+488 
-503 PSTEAPTAAESTA
+503 
-516 EASTAETPLAAAA
+516 
-529 TADGSQRSY
+529 
-538 PAGNVSPQLA
+538 
-548 FVGGAIAMLLYAVWS
+548 WS
-563 SLRLS
+563 SLQLS
-568 PLGRIFP
+568 PLGRMFP
-575 LSVAVATLVLC
+575 FWVALGTMSLCLYQLVILRIGPTDNPANFDLEHHIESKSDPTRGTISSNAGWFTVLIAITGLVGFQLGVLFFFILFLKLKAHQNWRMTIVLSVA
-586 VALVV
+586 AL
-591 VLRVR
+591 L
-596 PAASPANV
+596 
-604 DLEYGAEAA
+604 L
-613 TGDHP
+613 
-618 SDTQAG
+618 
-624 AISAT
+624 IS
-629 SGTWRSAGWFGV
+629 S
-641 LVAAVGVLG
+641 
-650 FLPGALVF
+650 
-658 FLTFLRR
+658 
-665 KAQRSW
+665 
-671 GLTLALTACAIVAL
+671 LA
-685 AAATNLLLVEL
+685 NLLIVEL
-696 PGGLIAQYVAQPW
+696 PTGLLSQYIDLPW
-709 LTEQM
+709 LLGQN
-714 R
+714 

>member
-1 MTEALLTAIA
+1 MTEALLAAIA
-11 NLATVEHL
+11 NLATADHL
-19 LHLAMGVMLG
+19 LHLALGVMLG
-29 LAIGAFPGL
+29 LAVGAFPGL

-43 LAIMM
+43 LAILM

-53 MDTVSALATL
+53 MDTVSALAML
-63 VGLVAVI
+63 VGMVAVI

-103 HAARALAAAFTA
+103 HAARALSAAFTA

-123 AAILTL
+123 AVILTL

-408 FMDLVALLAVGVLGV
+408 FMDLVALLAIGVLGV

-453 QFYGWEMLVRPGVVV
+453 QFYGWEMLARPGVVI

-479 GARGQGGRA
+479 GARGQGARA
-488 RRGVSADMEAPSTEA
+488 RRGVSADIDSPSA
-503 PSTEAPTAAESTA
+503 VESTA
-516 EASTAETPLAAAA
+516 VKSTAAASTAAAPLAAAA
-529 TADGSQRSY
+529 TADGSRRSL
-538 PAGNVSPQLA
+538 PAGNVGPQLA

-575 LSVAVATLVLC
+575 LSVAVATLVFC
-586 VALVV
+586 VVLVV

-596 PAASPANV
+596 PGVSPANV
-604 DLEYGAEAA
+604 DLECGAE
-613 TGDHP
+613 G
-618 SDTQAG
+618 G
-624 AISAT
+624 AVSGEG
-629 SGTWRSAGWFGV
+629 GTWRSAGWFGV

-650 FLPGALVF
+650 FLPGALLF
-658 FLTFLRR
+658 FMAFLRR
-665 KAQRSW
+665 KAEQSW
-671 GLTLALTACAIVAL
+671 GLTIALTACVIVAL
-685 AAATNLLLVEL
+685 TAVANLLLVEL
-696 PGGLIAQYVAQPW
+696 PGGLIAEYVDQPW
-709 LTEQM
+709 LTGHV